1 MKKILLIVLAFVAVL
16 GVAAS
21 TTTVWS
27 GSWSSGSDW
36 NSWQDI
42 SSGSLSGV
50 KSGDKLVFKANSQGL
65 SGVEPRIQ
73 VNSNDWQALS
83 YTGSEASVA
92 ISNGQYTLDVTSS
105 NCDKIK
111 SGLHVKGQNICLT
124 KVELVS
130 DGQGGGQ
137 GGDEPGGDTPDVTGQ
152 FHTSGTRLIDAKGY
166 EFVMRGCNYSWA
178 WQRGQEYSVIPAA
191 KRIGCNAIRI
201 QLSTGVSR
209 QWPKATKSDIENLI
223 KLCEQNKLIVVFNT
237 HDETGSEE
245 VSRLETAA
253 NFWIEMKDV
262 LNAHLSTVIVNIS
275 NEWFG
280 GWNQAGKW
288 AKGYKQVIP
297 MMREAGIKN
306 TLIVD
311 AAGYGQWP
319 DCIWLKGQEVYESDP
334 DRNLMFSMHVYDD
347 LGKDE
352 WTVQNAFEKSLAI
365 NVPLLVGEFAYKHK
379 GKDVAY
385 QKTMDLCQ
393 EKSVGYLVW
402 SWTGNSSEVADC
414 DMFGSYDDSYYKPN
428 GEKTVNGRNGIKATS
443 KECTVFDSS
452 IPSKIE
458 EIIGEEPEQTTI
470 DWDMPVEIYD
480 LSGRRVG
487 SMHPGS
493 VYIVRQG
500 SVVMK
505 IIGK

>member
-1 MKKILLIVLAFVAVL
+1 MKKILLTILSFVAVL
-16 GVAAS
+16 GAWAATS
-21 TTTVWS
+21 TVWS
-27 GSWSSGSDW
+27 GSWSADGSW
-36 NSWQDI
+36 STQLDI
-42 SSGSLSGV
+42 NSGSLGNV
-50 KSGDKLVFKANSQGL
+50 KNGDKLVFSARALNNSEARL
-65 SGVEPRIQ
+65 Q
-73 VNSNDWQALS
+73 VNSWSWEALS
-83 YTGSEASVA
+83 YTGSEPSVA
-92 ISNGQYTLDVTSS
+92 LDNGKYTLDVTSS

-124 KVELVS
+124 KIELVS
-130 DGQGGGQ
+130 DGQGGGT
-137 GGDEPGGDTPDVTGQ
+137 GDEPGDLSGQ

-178 WQRGQEYSVIPAA
+178 WQRGNEYSVIPAA

-201 QLSTGVSR
+201 QLSTGESR
-209 QWPKATKSDIENLI
+209 QWKKATKSDLENLI
-223 KLCEQNKLIVVFNT
+223 NLCEQNKLIAVFNT
-237 HDETGSEE
+237 HDETGSNDVEDL
-245 VSRLETAA
+245 RKAA

-280 GWNQAGKW
+280 SWNMAPKW
-288 AKGYKQVIP
+288 AKGYKEVIP

-319 DCIWLKGQEVYESDP
+319 NCIWEKGQEVYESDP
-334 DRNLMFSMHVYDD
+334 NRNLMFSMHVYDD
-347 LGKDE
+347 LGKDD
-352 WTVQNAFEKSLAI
+352 WTVQNAFEQSLGI
-365 NVPLLVGEFAYKHK
+365 NVPLLVGEFAYRHK

-402 SWTGNSSEVADC
+402 SWTGNGSGVEEC

-443 KECTVFDSS
+443 KECTVYDSS
-452 IPSKIE
+452 IPSKVE

-470 DWDMPVEIYD
+470 DWDAPVEIYD

-500 SVVMK
+500 SVVKK